1 MSLWYLTRNPAEIVH
16 AQGHLFLKHDPKKH
30 WDCGG
35 SQISKY
41 ILTNK
46 ASVLIL
52 EVGGSTQKVERLGK
66 QIYDPLMPK
75 VEGIYG
81 FRTDSSNYLS
91 PMLTGTYEAN
101 SCF

>member
-1 MSLWYLTRNPAEIVH
+1 M
-16 AQGHLFLKHDPKKH
+16 
-30 WDCGG
+30 
-35 SQISKY
+35 
-41 ILTNK
+41 TNK

-81 FRTDSSNYLS
+81 FRTDSSNYHLCLQALMKPTHVFKALVGNPAVIYLGNVRSLNPWYIS
-91 PMLTGTYEAN
+91 PDA
-101 SCF
+101 FKVKI